1 MMKFQPMLIM
11 ESDKKE
17 TWYKKSYRISLQL
30 ATTFKC
36 RIMLSFLPSQRQKYV
51 YRLWS
56 NYILLYK
63 EKSLLWTAFLLLKK
77 NFRGLK

>member
-1 MMKFQPMLIM
+1 MKFQPMLIM

-51 YRLWS
+51 YRL
-56 NYILLYK
+56 
-63 EKSLLWTAFLLLKK
+63 
-77 NFRGLK
+77 